1 MLIYEAFGL
10 RIHTHAATSHASPS
24 AAFRRLC
31 HSHALLAAL
40 CRRAGDTA
48 WMSLGGGG
56 VDNAPDDKEEAK
68 EEGEEDELTFDEPIT
83 VLSGDRSKAAGTWG
97 AEAVVATVDQG
108 GLSALH
114 AAVFGG

>member
-40 CRRAGDTA
+40 CRAGDTA

-56 VDNAPDDKEEAK
+56 VDNAPAGKEAK
-68 EEGEEDELTFDEPIT
+68 EEGEEDELTFDEPST